1 MSKQYTSTHSV
12 SGAPVGVIANRITA
26 TAAMVCWTALSPTP
40 DGYEVFYQ
48 LADGGDILS
57 GGTSNN
63 TELTLTGLTLGET
76 YSIFVVAFGGAN
88 HTLPSPHSNTVMI
101 QAG

>member
-1 MSKQYTSTHSV
+1 MDV
-12 SGAPVGVIANRITA
+12 FANRISA
-26 TAAMVCWTALSPTP
+26 NAAMVYWTAPSPTP
-40 DGYEVFYQ
+40 EGYEVFYQ

-57 GGTSNN
+57 GGTNN
-63 TELTLTGLTLGET
+63 DTELTLTGLTLGEI

>member
-1 MSKQYTSTHSV
+1 MN
-12 SGAPVGVIANRITA
+12 VIANRISA
-26 TAAMVCWTALSPTP
+26 NVAMVCWTASSPTP
-40 DGYEVFYQ
+40 NSYEVFYQ

-76 YSIFVVAFGGAN
+76 YSIFVVAFSYAN
-88 HTLPSPHSNTVMI
+88 HTLPSLHSNTVMI